1 MIKQLIVWSLNAIMS
16 LELEI
21 HVFFQNFLDYFLI
34 CFCMSR
40 IQVLMV
46 RTEQFVIEVILCS
59 DPSFSIEIGDEVHQV
74 VCFLQ
79 LQT

>member
-1 MIKQLIVWSLNAIMS
+1 
-16 LELEI
+16 
-21 HVFFQNFLDYFLI
+21 
-34 CFCMSR
+34 MSR

-46 RTEQFVIEVILCS
+46 RIEQFVIEVVLCS
-59 DPSFSIEIGDEVHQV
+59 DPSFSIEIGDEVQQV

>member
-1 MIKQLIVWSLNAIMS
+1 MQLWALNLKYMFSFKTFWIM
-16 LELEI
+16 
-21 HVFFQNFLDYFLI
+21 YFLI

-46 RTEQFVIEVILCS
+46 RIEQFVIEVILCS